1 MHASDSVII
10 MKITFAAILL
20 GFSFTSFPSWGAD
33 FATGKSAYYT
43 GDFETAIRE
52 WTPLAESGMA
62 EAQYRLGMIYD
73 FGQGV
78 PQDSKTAVKWYTLAA
93 EQGVAGAQYLL
104 ALSYENGEGIYQDYK
119 TAVEWYTLAA
129 EQGHAGAQYNLGLM
143 YAKGQGVLQNYIY
156 AHMWWN
162 IVASNSTHG
171 NKDAVKNR
179 DIVAKRM
186 TPSQIEKA
194 QDLAREC
201 VAKNFKGC

>member
-1 MHASDSVII
+1 
-10 MKITFAAILL
+10 MKIIFAAILL
-20 GFSFTSFPSWGAD
+20 GFSFTAFPSWGAD
-33 FATGKSAYYT
+33 FATGKSAYYR
-43 GDFETAIRE
+43 GDFATAIRE
-52 WTPLAESGMA
+52 WTPLAEQGMA

-93 EQGVAGAQYLL
+93 EQGVASAQYML
-104 ALSYENGEGIYQDYK
+104 ASSYKNGEGIYQDYK
-119 TAVEWYTLAA
+119 TAVKWYTLAA
-129 EQGHAGAQYNLGLM
+129 EQGDAGAQYNLGLM

-171 NKDAVKNR
+171 NKDAVENR

-201 VAKNFKGC
+201 MAKNFKDC